1 MQDLDRDDLTHVRGG
16 FGLLGGLLANRPI
29 LGSLL
34 GRFGAGAGVP
44 GSGAPAGGNPSA
56 AAAMPQTQPTR
67 ASGGCGS

>member
-29 LGSLL
+29 LGGLL
-34 GRFGAGAGVP
+34 RFGAGAGTP

-56 AAAMPQTQPTR
+56 AAATPMQPTR